1 MVTTNETDVN
11 YVSWTIGLEIAKL
24 TRYVK
29 QTNKQ
34 KIERQQDSSFFFST
48 PENFPSNLISLIN
61 NIKNIFFN

>member
-34 KIERQQDSSFFFST
+34 KIERQQDSSFFFYARKFSVQ
-48 PENFPSNLISLIN
+48 SHLID
-61 NIKNIFFN
+61 

>member
-29 QTNKQ
+29 QK
-34 KIERQQDSSFFFST
+34 KKK
-48 PENFPSNLISLIN
+48 
-61 NIKNIFFN
+61 KNRKTAR